1 MNESSLS
8 LSLCLLIQGIEVP
21 LRREARMGLFSR
33 AEHGPLHL
41 FVLQSQNLELG
52 EKEGKAWSGG
62 AQLMLRL

>member
-1 MNESSLS
+1 
-8 LSLCLLIQGIEVP
+8 
-21 LRREARMGLFSR
+21 MGLFSR

-52 EKEGKAWSGG
+52 EKGGKAWSGG